1 MPPNNVPRVGARARE
16 VAATAQRHPLHV
28 VGSPGK
34 NQYRWGGSR
43 FLGFFAGRKGPT
55 VARTVAPKPS

>member
-16 VAATAQRHPLHV
+16 VAASTQRHPLHV

-34 NQYRWGGSR
+34 NQSRWGGR
-43 FLGFFAGRKGPT
+43 RILGHFAGRKGRT
-55 VARTVAPKPS
+55 VARAVAPK